1 MSTSDVLR
9 PCPGTHE
16 HGCGAELAGTPKH
29 RQRCLECSNEFAND
43 RRRAR
48 RAGIPFDVPKNQLE
62 LPIQFGEPAEQG
74 RFA

>member
-1 MSTSDVLR
+1 MPDTDVLR

-48 RAGIPFDVPKNQLE
+48 RAGIPFDIPKEQLE
-62 LPIQFGEPAEQG
+62 LPIVIGEQAEQA
-74 RFA
+74 RF

>member
-1 MSTSDVLR
+1 MSDVLR

-29 RQRCLECSNEFAND
+29 RIRCLACSNEFAND

-48 RAGIPFDVPKNQLE
+48 RAGIPFDIPKEQME
-62 LPIQFGEPAEQG
+62 LPITIGEHAEQG
-74 RFA
+74 RF